1 MTVQRA
7 MTGRSSAGASPGEAA
22 DGSTLAPLAVAGRA
36 ARVRARLADRA
47 DALLVSDLSNIRW
60 LTGFTGSNGWVVVA
74 PDELVLV
81 TDGRYGDQ
89 AAAQMAAAGVDG
101 SVKVGATAA
110 ATLDLLAEIVEPLR
124 SLGFEASHVSYAQ
137 FRAYESAMSPTLVG
151 LDGVVEAERR
161 TKDDGEIAR
170 IAEACRIA
178 DAALAEVAPR
188 LGEGLTEA
196 EVRNLLEIRM
206 RELGASGPSYETIV
220 ATGPTNAA
228 LPHHRP
234 IGTRIEEGHTVV
246 VDVGALYDGY
256 HSDMTRSYVVG
267 EPTVLQREL
276 YELVLDA
283 QVRGVEAVTAGVST
297 KELDAVCRD
306 AIAAAGYGDWFTH
319 GTGHGV
325 GLLIHEDPF
334 VGRASDAL
342 LQVGDV
348 VTVEPGVYREGFGGI
363 RVEDLVVVTS
373 TGCRALTQTPKDSA
387 CPPSPPTT

>member
-1 MTVQRA
+1 MMQ
-7 MTGRSSAGASPGEAA
+7 
-22 DGSTLAPLAVAGRA
+22 PLQVGPRA

-60 LTGFTGSNGWVVVA
+60 LTGFTGSNGWVIVT

-81 TDGRYGDQ
+81 TDGRYGEQ
-89 AAAQMAAAGVDG
+89 SAAQMAAAGVDG
-101 SVKVGATAA
+101 TVKVA
-110 ATLDLLAEIVEPLR
+110 ATGGAIDELLADTVRPFAT
-124 SLGFEASHVSYAQ
+124 LGFESGHVTYAQ
-137 FRAYESAMSPTLVG
+137 FRVYEALMQPALVG

-178 DAALAEVAPR
+178 DAALADVAPR
-188 LGEGLTEA
+188 LGDGPTEA

-206 RELGASGPSYETIV
+206 RELGAEGPSYETIV

-234 IGTRIEEGHTVV
+234 TPTRIEEGHTVV
-246 VDVGALYDGY
+246 IDVGALYDGY

-267 EPTVLQREL
+267 EPTALQREL

-283 QVRGVEAVTAGVST
+283 QVRGLEAVGAGTST

-306 AIAAAGYGDWFTH
+306 AIAASGYGDWFTH

-325 GLLIHEDPF
+325 GLVIHEDPF
-334 VGRASDAL
+334 VGRGGDAL

-373 TGCRALTQTPKDSA
+373 TGCRALTQTPKDSP